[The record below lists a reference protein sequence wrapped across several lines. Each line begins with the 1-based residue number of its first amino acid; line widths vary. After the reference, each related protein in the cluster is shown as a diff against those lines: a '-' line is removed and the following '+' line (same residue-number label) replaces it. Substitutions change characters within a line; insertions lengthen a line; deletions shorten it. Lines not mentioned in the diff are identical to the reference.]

1 LERERWPSAL
11 PEDLKSRQRAAGA
24 SSLSATEVAQPQE
37 EHARGSQP
45 ATADVEADTRGTV
58 EELFARAQGAT
69 HYEVLGVTRSAS
81 ADEVKRAYYS
91 HARRFHPD
99 RFRRDADA
107 DAQQRIDAAF
117 ARIAQAYETLKDS
130 SLRAAYDLKLSKQR
144 GGAQRADTSAQTA
157 RGTGAAGGQGET
169 TAPHGSTQDAAR
181 ARDAE
186 QKFQQGL
193 VALQRGESERARTLL
208 GEAARLVPQQAR
220 YRAHFGRVL
229 AGDKA

>member
-69 HYEVLGVTRSAS
+69 HYEVLGVARSAS

-117 ARIAQAYETLKDS
+117 ARIAQAYEALKDS

-144 GGAQRADTSAQTA
+144 GGAQHTSAQTA

-169 TAPHGSTQDAAR
+169 AGAHDSAQDAAR
-181 ARDAE
+181 
-186 QKFQQGL
+186 
-193 VALQRGESERARTLL
+193 ER
-208 GEAARLVPQQAR
+208 
-220 YRAHFGRVL
+220 
-229 AGDKA
+229 